1 MSVTVWFSCCFQS
14 WVIDGSLVRA
24 RSFMGVGFLSPF
36 CCCFG
41 FFPFQ
46 AFFNTLL
53 FFSFKFWLK
62 VGNGVAHNG
71 LVMIES

>member
-14 WVIDGSLVRA
+14 WVIDGYFSKSQVVHGGGF
-24 RSFMGVGFLSPF
+24 SFSFLLLF
-36 CCCFG
+36 W

-62 VGNGVAHNG
+62 VGNRVAHNG